1 MREIEFTNRFIMLVG
16 IAGSG
21 KSTFAR
27 RIMKIHDFFTED
39 VVLLSSDDIR
49 EELYGDASNQSSPSK
64 VFTLM
69 NERTSKALTEGKS
82 VIYDATNLVAER
94 RKLLVQ
100 AIHNKF
106 PNCRCDCVQMVIS
119 TEECIARQAYRARK
133 VPAAVITR
141 QARQLETPT
150 YSEGWDCIGSYVKND
165 EGYFDFYFD
174 DDVIEG

>member
-27 RIMKIHDFFTED
+27 LIMEAHRYPDEEF
-39 VVLLSSDDIR
+39 VLLSSDSIR
-49 EELYGDASNQSSPSK
+49 EELYGDASNQSNPSK
-64 VFTLM
+64 IFTLM
-69 NERTSKALTEGKS
+69 NERTSKALAESKS
-82 VIYDATNLVAER
+82 VIYDATNLIAER
-94 RKLLVQ
+94 RKLLVR

-106 PNCRCDCVQMVIS
+106 PNCRCDCIRMVIS
-119 TEECIARQAYRARK
+119 IEECIARQAYRARK

-141 QARQLETPT
+141 QAHQLEAPT
-150 YSEGWDCIGSYVKND
+150 YSEGWDRICFYVRDD